1 MNQNLTSE
9 NMENDESNFNTM
21 DSDYKILMIRLK
33 EISETINL
41 LEKTIFS

>member
-21 DSDYKILMIRLK
+21 DSDYKILIIRLK

>member
-1 MNQNLTSE
+1 MNQNFTSE

-21 DSDYKILMIRLK
+21 DSDYKSLMIRLK

-41 LEKTIFS
+41 LEKKDF

>member
-1 MNQNLTSE
+1 MNQNFTSE

>member
-1 MNQNLTSE
+1 MNQNFTSE

-21 DSDYKILMIRLK
+21 DSDYKILIIRLK

>member
-1 MNQNLTSE
+1 MNQNFTPE

-21 DSDYKILMIRLK
+21 DSDYKSLMIRLK

>member
-1 MNQNLTSE
+1 MNQNFNSE

>member
-1 MNQNLTSE
+1 MKEKFNSINF
-9 NMENDESNFNTM
+9 ENDESNFNTM

>member
-1 MNQNLTSE
+1 MNQNFNSE

-21 DSDYKILMIRLK
+21 DSDYKSLMIRLK